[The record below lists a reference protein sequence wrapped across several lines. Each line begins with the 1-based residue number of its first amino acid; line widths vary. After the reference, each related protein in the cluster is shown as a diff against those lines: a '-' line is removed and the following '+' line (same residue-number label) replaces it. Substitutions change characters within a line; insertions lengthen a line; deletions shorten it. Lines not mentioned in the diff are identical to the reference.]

1 MKILLASH
9 NKGKIAELQALM
21 HKISPEI
28 EVLSMSDVG
37 FFDEIVEDGD
47 TFAANALIKSRT
59 GAKMGYITVA
69 DDSGLMVDAL
79 DGAPGVYSARY
90 AGEECDNAKNNEKLL
105 HALAGLPAEERG
117 AKFVSVV
124 ACSFPDG
131 REDIVVRGECPGTI
145 LTEYR
150 GNGGFGYDP
159 LFWYAPFAKTYAE
172 MTAEEKNQIS
182 HRGMAMQKFAEEFAK
197 VKEYYAD
204 K

>member
-21 HKISPEI
+21 LTISPEI
-28 EVLSMSDVG
+28 EVLSMSDAG
-37 FFDEIVEDGD
+37 FHEEIIEDGT
-47 TFAANALIKSRT
+47 TFAENALIKSRT
-59 GAKMGYITVA
+59 GARLGYITVA

-105 HALAGLPAEERG
+105 MKLAGVPAEKRT
-117 AKFVSVV
+117 ARFVSVV

-131 REDIVVRGECPGTI
+131 REDIVVRGECPGSI

-159 LFWYAPFAKTYAE
+159 LFWYEPMQKTFAE
-172 MTAEEKNQIS
+172 MSQAEKNQIS
-182 HRGMAMQKFAEEFAK
+182 HRGKAMQKFAEEFAK
-197 VKEYYAD
+197 IKF
-204 K
+204 

>member
-21 HKISPEI
+21 YKISPEI

-131 REDIVVRGECPGTI
+131 REDIVVREECPGTI

-150 GNGGFGYDP
+150 GDGGFGYDP
-159 LFWYAPFAKTYAE
+159 LFWYAPFSKTYAE

>member
-21 HKISPEI
+21 HTVSTDI
-28 EVLSMSDVG
+28 EVLSMSDIG
-37 FFDEIVEDGD
+37 FHDDIVEDGD
-47 TFAANALIKSRT
+47 TFAENALIKSRT
-59 GAKMGYITVA
+59 GARLGYITVA

-79 DGAPGVYSARY
+79 GGAPGVYSARY

-105 HALAGLPAEERG
+105 QALNMVPAEDRT

-145 LTEYR
+145 LTEFR
-150 GNGGFGYDP
+150 GHGGFGYDP
-159 LFWYAPFAKTYAE
+159 LFWYEPMAKTYAE
-172 MTAEEKNQIS
+172 MTADEKNQIS
-182 HRGMAMQKFAEEFAK
+182 HRGKAMQKFAEEFAK
-197 VKEYYAD
+197 IKF
-204 K
+204 

>member
-28 EVLSMSDVG
+28 EVLSMSDIG
-37 FFDEIVEDGD
+37 FHEDIVEDGD

-59 GAKMGYITVA
+59 GARLGYITVA

-90 AGEECDNAKNNEKLL
+90 AGEECDNAKNNQKLL
-105 HALAGLPAEERG
+105 QELDGLPSEKRT

-145 LTEYR
+145 LTEFK

-159 LFWYAPFAKTYAE
+159 LFWYAPMGKTYAE

-197 VKEYYAD
+197 IKETLC
-204 K
+204 